1 MIYETETAL
10 PGPEVLRRAKVFFT
24 ERVPHHAAFL
34 EQEGPTFATFRGQGG
49 EELAIAV
56 LGAEHSTRVR
66 ASSLFFD
73 QVIGRF
79 FSTLPAPDPGS
90 LSPSP
95 PAGETES
102 ASRDRG

>member
-1 MIYETETAL
+1 MYETETAL
-10 PGPEVLRRAKVFFT
+10 PGSEVLRRAKLFFA

-56 LGAEHSTRVR
+56 LGAERGTRVR

-73 QVIGRF
+73 QAIGRF
-79 FSTLPAPDPGS
+79 FSTLPAPGPDS
-90 LSPSP
+90 RSPAP
-95 PAGETES
+95 LRGETE
-102 ASRDRG
+102 AAPRERT